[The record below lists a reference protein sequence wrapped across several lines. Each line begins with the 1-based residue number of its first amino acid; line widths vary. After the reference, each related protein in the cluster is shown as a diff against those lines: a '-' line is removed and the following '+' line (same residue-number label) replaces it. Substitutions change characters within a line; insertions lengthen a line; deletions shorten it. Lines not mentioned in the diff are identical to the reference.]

1 MSDIVCSVKNLSF
14 RYTKRKLFSKTTERQ
29 KGIEDISFSL
39 KQGEILGIVG
49 ESGSGKST
57 LAKCIVGI
65 LKPESGLIETSQV
78 QMIFQDSYSA
88 LNPAKTVGWLLE
100 EALSLSGIP
109 KSERKARID
118 AIMEE
123 TELEKELINRLPA
136 ELSGGQR
143 QRVMIAMAL
152 LCEPKVLIA
161 DEPVSA
167 LDVKIQKQILGL
179 LKRLCKERELA
190 MIFISHDLRT
200 VYQICDACMVLKDGK
215 IVEAGSVQKLYAKPQ
230 SDYTA
235 LLLESAGMKRE

>member
-14 RYTKRKLFSKTTERQ
+14 HYIKRKIFTKTTEQQ

-57 LAKCIVGI
+57 LAKCIAGI
-65 LKPESGLIETSQV
+65 LKPESGLIETAQV

-100 EALSLSGIP
+100 EALRLSGTDA
-109 KSERKARID
+109 KERTERIE
-118 AIMEE
+118 AILEE
-123 TELEKELINRLPA
+123 TELEKELLTRLPA

-167 LDVKIQKQILGL
+167 LDVTIQKQILGL

-215 IVEAGSVQKLYAKPQ
+215 VVETGSVQKLYAKPQ

>member
-1 MSDIVCSVKNLSF
+1 MSDIVCAVKNLSF
-14 RYTKRKLFSKTTERQ
+14 RYTGKTVFSKTTEAG
-29 KGIEDISFSL
+29 KGIEDISFAL
-39 KQGEILGIVG
+39 KKGEIFGIVG

-57 LAKCIVGI
+57 LAKCIAGI
-65 LKPESGLIETSQV
+65 LKPAGGLIETAPV

-100 EALSLSGIP
+100 EALRLSGVAP
-109 KSERKARID
+109 GERAARIE

-123 TELEKELINRLPA
+123 TELEKELLTRLPA
-136 ELSGGQR
+136 ALSGGQR

-167 LDVKIQKQILGL
+167 LDVTIQKQILAL
-179 LKRLCKERELA
+179 LQRLCKEHALA

-200 VYQICDACMVLKDGK
+200 VYQICDSCMVLKDGK
-215 IVEAGSVQKLYAKPQ
+215 AVETGAVETLYAQPQ
-230 SDYTA
+230 HEYTA

>member
-14 RYTKRKLFSKTTERQ
+14 HYIKRKIFTKTTEQQ

-57 LAKCIVGI
+57 LAKCIAGI
-65 LKPESGLIETSQV
+65 LKPESGLIETAQV

-100 EALSLSGIP
+100 EALRLSGTDA
-109 KSERKARID
+109 KERTERIE
-118 AIMEE
+118 AIREE
-123 TELEKELINRLPA
+123 TELEKELLTRLPA

-167 LDVKIQKQILGL
+167 LDVTIQKQILGL

-215 IVEAGSVQKLYAKPQ
+215 VVETGSVQKLYAKPQ

>member
-14 RYTKRKLFSKTTERQ
+14 HYIKRKIFTKTTEQQ

-57 LAKCIVGI
+57 LAKCIAGI
-65 LKPESGLIETSQV
+65 LKLESGLIETAQV

-88 LNPAKTVGWLLE
+88 LNPAKTVRWLLE
-100 EALSLSGIP
+100 EALRLSG
-109 KSERKARID
+109 KDAKERTERIE
-118 AIMEE
+118 AILEE
-123 TELEKELINRLPA
+123 TELEKELLTRLPA

-167 LDVKIQKQILGL
+167 LDVTIQKQILGL

-215 IVEAGSVQKLYAKPQ
+215 VVETGSVQKLYAKPQ

>member
-167 LDVKIQKQILGL
+167 LDVTIQKQILGL

>member
-14 RYTKRKLFSKTTERQ
+14 HYIKRKILTKTTEQQ

-57 LAKCIVGI
+57 LAKCIAGI
-65 LKPESGLIETSQV
+65 LKPESGLIETAQV

-88 LNPAKTVGWLLE
+88 LNPAKSVGWLLE
-100 EALSLSGIP
+100 EALRLSGTDA
-109 KSERKARID
+109 KERTERIE
-118 AIMEE
+118 AILEE
-123 TELEKELINRLPA
+123 TELEKELLTRLPA

-167 LDVKIQKQILGL
+167 LDVTIQKQILGL

-215 IVEAGSVQKLYAKPQ
+215 VVETGSVQKLYAKPQ

>member
-14 RYTKRKLFSKTTERQ
+14 HYTKKKLFSKTVETG
-29 KGIEDISFSL
+29 KGIENISLSL

-57 LAKCIVGI
+57 LAKCIAGI
-65 LKPESGLIETSQV
+65 LRPDCGQIETQQV

-100 EALSLSGIP
+100 EALRLSGTDA
-109 KSERKARID
+109 KERAERIE
-118 AIMEE
+118 AILEE
-123 TELEKELINRLPA
+123 TELEKELLTRIPA
-136 ELSGGQR
+136 ALSGGQR
-143 QRVMIAMAL
+143 PRVMIAMAL

-167 LDVKIQKQILGL
+167 LDVTIQKQILGL
-179 LKRLCKERELA
+179 MKRLCKERALA

-200 VYQICDACMVLKDGK
+200 VYQICDSCMVLKDGK
-215 IVEAGSVQKLYAKPQ
+215 IVEAGSVESLYTTPQ
-230 SDYTA
+230 SEYTA
-235 LLLESAGMKRE
+235 LLLESAGVKRE